1 MDNAY
6 QVDADFIVIDF
17 ETATRS
23 NDSACQIGIVA
34 IKDFQ
39 IADYYE
45 SYIRPPLNRFDVHN
59 MDVHGITPDLTE
71 NAPTMDEV
79 WREIKPFFSENIPVI
94 AHNAHFDMSVLR
106 LSTKAEIPNF
116 IYADSI
122 SIVSPFVKGSK
133 SLDNCVKEFHITLD
147 NHHNGLS
154 DATAT
159 AEIVCVA
166 MKLCKVKTLWE
177 LLVKAY
183 WVTARYFSELV
194 PQEHFASRPKKKSVP
209 RMVKAPEYTPQCECD
224 PNNPL
229 YGKCIV
235 FTGALSFEREAAYQI
250 AVNCGAIV
258 RSAVSR
264 KTNYLVVG
272 TQDIDLVGSDGLSSK
287 QENALRINEE
297 GKAHIEIIDEAAF
310 MALAG
315 KGN

>member
-1 MDNAY
+1 M
-6 QVDADFIVIDF
+6 VDFVVIDF
-17 ETATRS
+17 ETATD
-23 NDSACQIGIVA
+23 NNNSACQVGIVA

-39 IADYYE
+39 VADYYE
-45 SYIRPPLNRFDVHN
+45 SYIQPPFNRFDVGN
-59 MDVHGITPDLTE
+59 MDVHGITPDITE

-79 WREIKPFFSENIPVI
+79 WEEIKPFFSENIPVI

-106 LSTKAEIPNF
+106 LSTNAEIPNF

-133 SLDNCVKEFHITLD
+133 SLDNCVKEFRIALD
-147 NHHNGLS
+147 DHHDALS

-166 MKLCKVKTLWE
+166 MKICKVKTMWE

-183 WVTARYFSELV
+183 WVNAHYFSDLT
-194 PQEHFASRPKKKSVP
+194 PQKFFLARHRKKSVP
-209 RMVKAPEYTPQCECD
+209 RAVKASEFVPQCECD

-229 YGKCIV
+229 YGKSIV

-250 AVNCGAIV
+250 AVDCGAIV
-258 RSAVSR
+258 RSSVSR

-272 TQDIDLVGSDGLSSK
+272 AQDIALVGSDGLSTK
-287 QENALRINEE
+287 QEDALRINEE

>member
-1 MDNAY
+1 MGNAR
-6 QVDADFIVIDF
+6 QIDADFVVIDF

-39 IADYYE
+39 VADYYE
-45 SYIRPPLNRFDVHN
+45 SYIRPPLNRFDVQN
-59 MDVHGITPDLTE
+59 MDIHGITPDLTE

-79 WREIKPFFSENIPVI
+79 WDEIKPFFSENIPVI
-94 AHNAHFDMSVLR
+94 AHNARFDMSVLR
-106 LSTKAEIPNF
+106 LSTKAEIPDF

-122 SIVSPFVKGSK
+122 SIVSPFIKGSK

-147 NHHNGLS
+147 DHHNALS

-177 LLVKAY
+177 LLVKAC

-194 PQEHFASRPKKKSVP
+194 PQEYFASKPRKKSVP
-209 RMVKAPEYTPQCECD
+209 HTAKASEFSPQCECD

-229 YGKCIV
+229 YGKSIV
-235 FTGALSFEREAAYQI
+235 FTGALSFEREVAYQI

-258 RSAVSR
+258 RTSVSK

-272 TQDIDLVGSDGLSSK
+272 AQDIAFVGSDGLSSK
-287 QENALRINEE
+287 QEDALRINEE